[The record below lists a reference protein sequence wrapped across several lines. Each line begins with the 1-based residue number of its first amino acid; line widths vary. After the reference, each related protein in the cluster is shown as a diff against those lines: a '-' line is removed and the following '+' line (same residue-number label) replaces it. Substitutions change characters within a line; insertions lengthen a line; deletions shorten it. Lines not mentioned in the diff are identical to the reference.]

1 MFDTVRRIIAVI
13 TTATIITALL
23 PPSMAVAQS
32 TSPLNRECADLEI
45 VYARGSGQDI
55 GAKESVQ
62 LQRQSQL
69 GASILG
75 ITHNFYELG
84 SQSEQVFSYP
94 AVSVL
99 FNDKGQYGWNALGAK
114 AAGGSAFKY
123 GESVDNGIYEAT
135 FYLARRAEKCPSS
148 QFFLAGYSQ
157 GAQVIGETYNK
168 LLPELRQR
176 VLFNALFGDPKLY
189 LPEGDPALPLI
200 MFGGRSEWR
209 RDVPYPLTYAG
220 SLGERKPYLPAG
232 WSSTTG
238 LWCNDDDFVCGSSK
252 VFWHND
258 GHMTYGEDH
267 GAIDQAV
274 AEVME
279 RLLVKLNMDSSEI
292 RSELLKH
299 FNPSNAGP
307 TGLDVVFLI
316 DSTSSMQ
323 NDIDAAKV
331 FASRFSSRINAV
343 NGRIALVEYR
353 DRDDAF
359 TARILSDFNEDVT
372 DFQDKLGGITVRG
385 GGDDPEALL
394 HALMTAYDGLSW
406 RKGATKA
413 AVVLTDAGFHD
424 PDKVD
429 GSTLEQVIQRGLE
442 IDPVNIYAVVPNN
455 KQNTYSELTER
466 SSGKAIVNEGD
477 AATALETALTKI
489 ITRPVVRLP
498 INQYYTTSK
507 DETVFDASTSY
518 SVDSEIVRWDWDFD
532 GDGVFEIENG
542 GPIARYTYP
551 ESGDFNV
558 NVRATDANGGVGS
571 HSVPVHV
578 DTVTGLPV
586 LPEPA
591 SAATVS
597 SVGESETLL
606 KWEAPVNPSGG
617 WIIKVDGIPLGRTQP
632 GAREITITDFKS
644 KDDTE
649 FGVAPVSSEEIVG
662 MTRVA
667 YLNKATPPPDPVP
680 EPPKDNGSVDKT
692 VDVLLTIA
700 GVAVFLVQL
709 FYALVKAGI
718 IPASILPAEIRKIFG
733 V

>member
-1 MFDTVRRIIAVI
+1 
-13 TTATIITALL
+13 
-23 PPSMAVAQS
+23 
-32 TSPLNRECADLEI
+32 
-45 VYARGSGQDI
+45 
-55 GAKESVQ
+55 
-62 LQRQSQL
+62 
-69 GASILG
+69 
-75 ITHNFYELG
+75 
-84 SQSEQVFSYP
+84 
-94 AVSVL
+94 
-99 FNDKGQYGWNALGAK
+99 
-114 AAGGSAFKY
+114 
-123 GESVDNGIYEAT
+123 
-135 FYLARRAEKCPSS
+135 
-148 QFFLAGYSQ
+148 
-157 GAQVIGETYNK
+157 
-168 LLPELRQR
+168 
-176 VLFNALFGDPKLY
+176 
-189 LPEGDPALPLI
+189 
-200 MFGGRSEWR
+200 
-209 RDVPYPLTYAG
+209 
-220 SLGERKPYLPAG
+220 
-232 WSSTTG
+232 
-238 LWCNDDDFVCGSSK
+238 
-252 VFWHND
+252 
-258 GHMTYGEDH
+258 MTYGEDH

-331 FASRFSSRINAV
+331 FASQFSSRMNAV

-406 RKGATKA
+406 RKVATKA

-455 KQNTYSELTER
+455 KQNAYSELTER

-518 SVDSEIVRWDWDFD
+518 SVDSEIIRWDWDFD

-578 DTVTGLPV
+578 DTATGLPV

-632 GAREITITDFKS
+632 GAREITITDFKP

-667 YLNKATPPPDPVP
+667 YLNKATPPSDPVP
-680 EPPKDNGSVDKT
+680 EPPKNNGSVDKT
-692 VDVLLTIA
+692 MDVLLTIA
-700 GVAVFLVQL
+700 GVAVFLVNL
-709 FYALVKAGI
+709 FHALVKAGI

>member
-1 MFDTVRRIIAVI
+1 MFNTVRRIVAVI

-55 GAKESVQ
+55 GAKESAQ

-99 FNDKGQYGWNALGAK
+99 FNDKGQYGGNALGAK

-189 LPEGDPALPLI
+189 LPEGDPDLPLI

-279 RLLVKLNMDSSEI
+279 RLLVKLNMDNSEI

-372 DFQDKLGGITVRG
+372 DFQDKLSGITVRG

-455 KQNTYSELTER
+455 KQNAYSELTER

-518 SVDSEIVRWDWDFD
+518 SVDSEIIRWDWDFD

-578 DTVTGLPV
+578 DTATGLPV

-606 KWEAPVNPSGG
+606 KWDAPVNPSGG
-617 WIIKVDGIPLGRTQP
+617 WISKVDGIPLGRTQP
-632 GAREITITDFKS
+632 GAREITITDFKP

-667 YLNKATPPPDPVP
+667 YLNKATPPSDPVP

-700 GVAVFLVQL
+700 GVAVFLVNL

>member
-1 MFDTVRRIIAVI
+1 MFNTVRRIVAVI

-99 FNDKGQYGWNALGAK
+99 FNDKGQYGGNALGAK

-189 LPEGDPALPLI
+189 LPEGDPDLPLI

-372 DFQDKLGGITVRG
+372 DFQDKLSGITVHG

-455 KQNTYSELTER
+455 KQNAYSELTER

-477 AATALETALTKI
+477 AATVLETALTKI

-518 SVDSEIVRWDWDFD
+518 SVDSEIIRWDWDFD

-578 DTVTGLPV
+578 DTATGLPV

-597 SVGESETLL
+597 SVGENETLL

-632 GAREITITDFKS
+632 GAREITITDFKP

-667 YLNKATPPPDPVP
+667 YLNKATPPSDPVP

-700 GVAVFLVQL
+700 GVAVFLVNL